1 MHKDKRLEMDVEV
14 FLGRKNVV
22 VGELDLAVE
31 VLAAAFGVEL
41 QDIIMQNSLRFMV
54 FMMMPHAM
62 FAFYSGITEAA
73 RQVMVFGAVVELH
86 VPSHRDK
93 QHREGHPQGTD
104 LQQTLFH
111 AAKIRIFRIFAAKFT
126 VMADGY
132 LEKRYEEVFG
142 AGAKKTVV
150 KHTSI
155 ETLMEKNRSYRGYQQ
170 DYVVKRDMLE
180 RIVAVNTKI
189 ASAKNQQVLRFKLV
203 TKETGADIIVQNMK
217 LGGLLPELHLPFPG
231 TEPEAF
237 IIICSTIPEN
247 KFVDIDL
254 GIAAQSMLLKVTEM
268 GLNGIMIGAFNKA
281 KITEAFDLPYEPLL
295 ILAIGKGN
303 EKIKLQAVDAGDKL
317 AYYRDND
324 GVQYVPKIR
333 WEQLLL

>member
-1 MHKDKRLEMDVEV
+1 MLM
-14 FLGRKNVV
+14 
-22 VGELDLAVE
+22 
-31 VLAAAFGVEL
+31 
-41 QDIIMQNSLRFMV
+41 MV
-54 FMMMPHAM
+54 SYAM
-62 FAFYSGITEAA
+62 LAFYCGITETT
-73 RQVMVFGAVVELH
+73 RQLVVFGAVMELH
-86 VPSHRDK
+86 VPTYRDEE
-93 QHREGHPQGTD
+93 HHEGHRKGSN
-104 LQQTLFH
+104 LQQPLFH
-111 AAKIRIFRIFAAKFT
+111 AAKIRIFRIFAANLKD
-126 VMADGY
+126 MADGY

-142 AGAKKTVV
+142 KGAKKTVV

-155 ETLMEKNRSYRGYQQ
+155 DTLMEKNRSYRGY
-170 DYVVKRDMLE
+170 DTNYVVKREMLE

-203 TKETGADIIVQNMK
+203 TKETGADVIVQNMK

-231 TEPEAF
+231 TEPNAF

-254 GIAAQSMLLKVTEM
+254 GIAAQSMLLKATEM

-281 KITEAFDLPYEPLL
+281 KITEAFELPYDPLL
-295 ILAIGKGN
+295 ILAIGKGT

-317 AYYRDND
+317 AYYRDDD

-333 WEQLLL
+333 WEQLVL

>member
-1 MHKDKRLEMDVEV
+1 MGQDEGLQAENQV
-14 FLGRKNVV
+14 FVRRKNVV
-22 VGELDLAVE
+22 VGELDLAIE

-41 QDIIMQNSLRFMV
+41 EAVLWHSVGLMLVLVAMA
-54 FMMMPHAM
+54 MHARLC
-62 FAFYSGITEAA
+62 SVNEAA
-73 RQVMVFGAVVELH
+73 RHMMVFSAIVELH
-86 VPSHRDK
+86 VPTHRDEK
-93 QHREGHPQGTD
+93 HHKGHHQGSDTQD
-104 LQQTLFH
+104 SFFH
-111 AAKIRIFRIFAAKFT
+111 AAKIRNFCIFAAKLT
-126 VMADGY
+126 IMADGY

-142 AGAKKTVV
+142 KGAKKTIV

-155 ETLMEKNRSYRGYQQ
+155 DTLMEKNRSYRGYQQ
-170 DYVVKRDMLE
+170 DYEVKREMLE

-203 TKETGADIIVQNMK
+203 TKDTGADIITQNMK
-217 LGGLLPELHLPFPG
+217 LGGLLPELHLPFPD

-254 GIAAQSMLLKVTEM
+254 GIAAQSMLLKATEM

-295 ILAIGKGN
+295 ILAIGKGA

-333 WEQLLL
+333 WEQLII